1 MSNEKKSVRR
11 ILSGRSS
18 QLALAISVTLGL
30 FTVWD
35 KIIVEPSQRVEN
47 ALSRLSN
54 IVVEIGKINFT
65 TLSASQNVHD
75 PQASYMNMNH
85 MLAANSVKI
94 PLLASARGI
103 IETHKEHVD
112 TAYLIVLGWELF
124 HAQNYE
130 LAEEYANEAHDRED
144 NTNADQLQAMRL
156 LANVKMVNAAYNQ
169 SEEGLKKARE
179 QFVNAIEKGKT
190 NPLNGPLVIS
200 QILIEWATKEA
211 YLGNCEESADVFKR
225 FFSDIEDIL
234 GGKDPAHHAAMGN
247 FLGNLDPSGPC
258 TEEYERAYREMDLP
272 VMNPNGPRG

>member
-1 MSNEKKSVRR
+1 MSDEKKSVWR

-18 QLALAISVTLGL
+18 QLALAISVTVGL

-75 PQASYMNMNH
+75 LQASYMNMNH
-85 MLAANSVKI
+85 TLAANSVKVT
-94 PLLASARGI
+94 LLASARGI

-112 TAYLIVLGWELF
+112 TTYLIVLGWELL
-124 HAQNYE
+124 HMQNYE
-130 LAEEYANEAHDRED
+130 LAEQYANEAHGRED
-144 NTNADQLQAMRL
+144 NSNADQLQAMRL

-169 SEEGLKKARE
+169 SDEGLKKARE
-179 QFVNAIEKGKT
+179 QFVNAIEKAKA
-190 NPLNGPLVIS
+190 NPLNGPFSIT
-200 QILIEWATKEA
+200 QILSEWAMAEV
-211 YLGNCEESADVFKR
+211 YLGNCEESADVIKR
-225 FFSDIEDIL
+225 FFSDIEDLL
-234 GGKDPAHHAAMGN
+234 GGKGPAHQAAMGN

-258 TEEYERAYREMDLP
+258 TEEYKRAYREMGLP
-272 VMNPNGPRG
+272 VTTPNGPRG

>member
-11 ILSGRSS
+11 LLSGRSS
-18 QLALAISVTLGL
+18 QLALAISVTVGL

-65 TLSASQNVHD
+65 LSSASQDIHEI
-75 PQASYMNMNH
+75 QTSYMNH
-85 MLAANSVKI
+85 MLAASSVKV

-130 LAEEYANEAHDRED
+130 LAEQYANEAHGRED
-144 NTNADQLQAMRL
+144 NSNADQLQAMRL
-156 LANVKMVNAAYNQ
+156 LASAKMVNAAYNQ
-169 SEEGLKKARE
+169 SDEGLKKARE
-179 QFVNAIEKGKT
+179 QFVNAIEKAKT
-190 NPLNGPLVIS
+190 NPLNGPFSIT
-200 QILIEWATKEA
+200 QILSEWAMAEV
-211 YLGNCEESADVFKR
+211 YLGNCKESADVFKR

-234 GGKDPAHHAAMGN
+234 GGKDPAAHHAAMGN

-258 TEEYERAYREMDLP
+258 TEEYERAYREMGLP
-272 VMNPNGPRG
+272 VMTPNGPRG